1 MLILT
6 LTNGDGLKIGE
17 DVQIVFESMLSN
29 GRIKVSV
36 EAPREK
42 NIARMPGE
50 KKRTGNVVI
59 VKNDRQME
67 PAISVKAISLKE
79 GQK

>member
-67 PAISVKAISLKE
+67 PAIPVKAISLKE